1 MGALGLVA
9 GLLTWVG
16 LIAGGAILASAWV
29 PQLGAQLLVLWLI
42 FMVFFVGGVL
52 AQLMFGRTSGAL
64 GVLNVAGYATTL
76 LGVAALLAGLGSAL
90 TLFKVHN
97 LLSVWMLALLAL
109 PVGVSLVA
117 MGGLAERRGEV

>member
-1 MGALGLVA
+1 
-9 GLLTWVG
+9 
-16 LIAGGAILASAWV
+16 V